1 MLDKSVSLYMQSSEN
16 KDIIIII
23 IIVMVFRY
31 ERVFITKVKKIK
43 FQSGDKSLK

>member
-23 IIVMVFRY
+23 IVMVFRN
-31 ERVFITKVKKIK
+31 ERVFITKVKK
-43 FQSGDKSLK
+43 